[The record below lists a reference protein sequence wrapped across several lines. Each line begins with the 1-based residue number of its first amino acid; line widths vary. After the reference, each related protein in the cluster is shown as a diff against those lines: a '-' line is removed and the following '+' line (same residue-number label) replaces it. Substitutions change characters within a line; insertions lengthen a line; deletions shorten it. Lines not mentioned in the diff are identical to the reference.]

1 MIGASKILTVSYGTF
16 SCTLEG
22 FDEPFNTM
30 KAIAEYFRDLAA
42 EDRYFGAEPP
52 TPDAAMLHKI
62 AEREIQRRVEAKI
75 QDNGVILRAGESE
88 AKPSAAEPARL
99 APTVSESPTLDA
111 NGDSAAARLS
121 RLRASQNAVE
131 APAVNQPQPEPA
143 ALAAAPIAAA
153 AMTAEEV
160 YDDDYSEDQHAGAMN
175 ASVLDAI
182 AARAAAPVA
191 PAEVS
196 PAESEDLYITDD
208 SGFDD
213 FTQAEEVDTLR
224 ATDTEATDLPQDA
237 PETEDFGDLS
247 GTLADLIDED
257 AVATADP
264 DVAISS
270 EVEHAE
276 HDLAPLDEPAHEI
289 AASAEMLL
297 AETSEDEADE
307 AALEDAVGY
316 FDPKNSDQLIED
328 DDQQDE
334 IEDSDDTAQMLASIA
349 SLTAEAPEDADAG
362 DKAEPGAEDYAEEAA
377 HLLQHSEASDPD
389 ADLSLAE
396 PEPEAAAPPAQSAT
410 LSAEEALAE
419 ALGIDAPQAR
429 AMIEDDALAPVEDEP
444 EVQPQRARAR
454 VIKVRRIQPA
464 VASEPA
470 APATAS
476 LLSAESEA
484 ALQAELAA
492 LQDDNDQVGPVTS
505 QAAPQTVRPTRPVR
519 PVRPALTPSV
529 EAEDADTAFS
539 DAIKGVMAETEAE
552 PQVAPHDSR
561 HLLTEIAEDE
571 AVNRLMAQTN
581 SAMDG
586 PEARRRSMAISH
598 LKAAVAATEA
608 DRQVLAAN
616 PGKPQ
621 PDRQDIYRSD
631 LNSVV
636 RVKPGEAARN
646 GSDRPSPLVLVSEQR
661 IDRIKPN
668 DTAPAPRVV
677 TPTRPARVAA
687 AAFSAQ
693 DTLIGNDFD
702 DDDDSL
708 SAEEASANLFAAGQS
723 FADFAEQLG
732 AESLHD
738 LLEAA
743 AVYCAQVLGRPQFSR
758 PMVMSQISS
767 LPQGENHKLEE
778 QLRAFGTLMREGR
791 ITKVKRG
798 AFAVTDRSPLL
809 AEALRNVG

>member
-75 QDNGVILRAGESE
+75 QDNGVILRAGETE
-88 AKPSAAEPARL
+88 TQTAAVEPARI
-99 APTVSESPTLDA
+99 APTVSETPTIDA

-121 RLRASQNAVE
+121 RLRASQTPVSVLVE
-131 APAVNQPQPEPA
+131 PVNSQPP
-143 ALAAAPIAAA
+143 AAAPMPVATSLANE
-153 AMTAEEV
+153 T
-160 YDDDYSEDQHAGAMN
+160 YDDEYSEDQHADDMN
-175 ASVLDAI
+175 AAVLESI
-182 AARAAAPVA
+182 AARAAAPLSEA
-191 PAEVS
+191 AI
-196 PAESEDLYITDD
+196 EDLSILEDT
-208 SGFDD
+208 GLEALA
-213 FTQAEEVDTLR
+213 QAKEVDTLG
-224 ATDTEATDLPQDA
+224 AEEAAGSALITEQ
-237 PETEDFGDLS
+237 PEQEEYGDFPGA
-247 GTLADLIDED
+247 LADLAAED
-257 AVATADP
+257 APVEDKQTPLETTAQ
-264 DVAISS
+264 
-270 EVEHAE
+270 
-276 HDLAPLDEPAHEI
+276 DETPHEI

-297 AETSEDEADE
+297 AETAEEDTAEQTLEDE
-307 AALEDAVGY
+307 VGY
-316 FDPKNSDQLIED
+316 FDPKNADQLIED
-328 DDQQDE
+328 NDQDFDVD
-334 IEDSDDTAQMLASIA
+334 DSDATALMLASIA
-349 SLTAEAPEDADAG
+349 SYTAEPVAESA
-362 DKAEPGAEDYAEEAA
+362 AEPVAEPEAETFAEEAA
-377 HLLQHSEASDPD
+377 QLLQHSEASDPD
-389 ADLSLAE
+389 ADVALAQ
-396 PEPEAAAPPAQSAT
+396 PEAQVPAKPTQTPT

-429 AMIEDDALAPVEDEP
+429 AMIANDDSSVAATEEDTAAPP
-444 EVQPQRARAR
+444 HRARAR

-464 VASEPA
+464 ASSEA
-470 APATAS
+470 APLSTS
-476 LLSAESEA
+476 STGLLSAGAEA
-484 ALQAELAA
+484 AQHAEPTVEVAA
-492 LQDDNDQVGPVTS
+492 

-519 PVRPALTPSV
+519 PVRPVLSPAV
-529 EAEDADTAFS
+529 AAETAETAVS
-539 DAIKGVMAETEAE
+539 DLIKASKTETEAE
-552 PQVAPHDSR
+552 PASTAAESR
-561 HLLTEIAEDE
+561 HLLAEIAEDE

-608 DRQVLAAN
+608 DRQVQAAN
-616 PGKPQ
+616 PAKSQ

-636 RVKPGEAARN
+636 RVKPSDAGRS
-646 GSDRPSPLVLVSEQR
+646 GTDRPSPLMLVSEQR
-661 IDRIKPN
+661 IDRIKPA
-668 DTAPAPRVV
+668 DTAASPRVI
-677 TPTRPARVAA
+677 TPNRPTRVTSAA
-687 AAFSAQ
+687 VSAQ
-693 DTLIGNDFD
+693 DTLIGGDFD
-702 DDDDSL
+702 DEDHEL

-758 PMVMSQISS
+758 PMVMSQLSS
-767 LPQGENHKLEE
+767 LPQGEHHKLEE

-798 AFAVTDRSPLL
+798 SFAVTDRSPLL

>member
-75 QDNGVILRAGESE
+75 QDNGVILRAGEAE
-88 AKPSAAEPARL
+88 ARPAAAPEPARL
-99 APTVSESPTLDA
+99 APMVSESPTLDV

-121 RLRASQNAVE
+121 RLRASQSAVE
-131 APAVNQPQPEPA
+131 ETPVVSPPAQPVSSQPEPE
-143 ALAAAPIAAA
+143 AAPQTT
-153 AMTAEEV
+153 TAFA
-160 YDDDYSEDQHAGAMN
+160 DDDYSEDQHAEEMGVN
-175 ASVLDAI
+175 VLKNI
-182 AARAAAPVA
+182 AAMTSA
-191 PAEVS
+191 PAMQV
-196 PAESEDLYITDD
+196 ESEDLDITADA
-208 SGFDD
+208 GFDD
-213 FTQAEEVDTLR
+213 FTQADAVDTVE
-224 ATDTEATDLPQDA
+224 TKDTENTVLLEEPV
-237 PETEDFGDLS
+237 EEDFGDLS
-247 GTLADLIDED
+247 GALADLEAED
-257 AVATADP
+257 AAVDP
-264 DVAISS
+264 EQDPVDAPQH
-270 EVEHAE
+270 VEHG
-276 HDLAPLDEPAHEI
+276 HEI

-297 AETSEDEADE
+297 ADTSEDDTAEQE
-307 AALEDAVGY
+307 LEDEVGY

-328 DDQQDE
+328 TDQEATAQRDE
-334 IEDSDDTAQMLASIA
+334 EEEFDATAQMLASVA
-349 SLTAEAPEDADAG
+349 SQTATPVAQVAADDTTAPEAEAPVAEAEAPVA
-362 DKAEPGAEDYAEEAA
+362 KASLLILHSDTEEKDETAALPSTSHLDETSAETEAA
-377 HLLQHSEASDPD
+377 K
-389 ADLSLAE
+389 
-396 PEPEAAAPPAQSAT
+396 APN

-429 AMIEDDALAPVEDEP
+429 AMITDEDSDPSEEEP
-444 EVQPQRARAR
+444 AVQPQRARVR
-454 VIKVRRIQPA
+454 VIKVRRIQTTTNAGPLS
-464 VASEPA
+464 SEDD
-470 APATAS
+470 TARADDI
-476 LLSAESEA
+476 AEA
-484 ALQAELAA
+484 KPFAE
-492 LQDDNDQVGPVTS
+492 
-505 QAAPQTVRPTRPVR
+505 QAAPQTVRPTRPMR
-519 PVRPALTPSV
+519 PVRPELSQSVAAPSA
-529 EAEDADTAFS
+529 EAAFS
-539 DAIKGVMAETEAE
+539 DANKDVIGETEAE
-552 PQVAPHDSR
+552 VQAPAHDSR
-561 HLLTEIAEDE
+561 HVLAAISEDD

-581 SAMDG
+581 SEMDG

-616 PGKPQ
+616 PAKPQ
-621 PDRQDIYRSD
+621 PDRKDIYRSD

-636 RVKPGEAARN
+636 RVKPSDSNRS
-646 GSDRPSPLVLVSEQR
+646 GSERPSPLVLVSEQR
-661 IDRIKPN
+661 IDRVKPS
-668 DTAPAPRVV
+668 DTAATPRVV
-677 TPTRPARVAA
+677 MPTRPSRVPPS

-693 DTLIGNDFD
+693 ETLIGD
-702 DDDDSL
+702 DQDEDDENL
-708 SAEEASANLFAAGQS
+708 SAEEASANLFSASQS

>member
-75 QDNGVILRAGESE
+75 QDNGVILRAGEGE
-88 AKPSAAEPARL
+88 APPAAAEPARL
-99 APTVSESPTLDA
+99 APTVSESPAIDA
-111 NGDSAAARLS
+111 NGDSAAARLQ
-121 RLRASQNAVE
+121 RLRANQSNADPQPHAVASQTLPAAAVTAPLPVAQ
-131 APAVNQPQPEPA
+131 APA
-143 ALAAAPIAAA
+143 
-153 AMTAEEV
+153 
-160 YDDDYSEDQHAGAMN
+160 DDDYSEDQPVEEMGVD
-175 ASVLDAI
+175 VLANF
-182 AARAAAPVA
+182 AARSAAPA
-191 PAEVS
+191 AL
-196 PAESEDLYITDD
+196 AESDDLYITDD
-208 SGFDD
+208 AGFDD
-213 FTQAEEVDTLR
+213 FTTAEEIDTL
-224 ATDTEATDLPQDA
+224 AAQETEVTDLV
-237 PETEDFGDLS
+237 EDHPAEEEFGDLS
-247 GTLADLIDED
+247 GMIAELEAEDAPAPAEQTSLGEEVTLAPMQD
-257 AVATADP
+257 
-264 DVAISS
+264 
-270 EVEHAE
+270 
-276 HDLAPLDEPAHEI
+276 I

-297 AETSEDEADE
+297 ADISEEDAAAE
-307 AALEDAVGY
+307 ALEDEVGY

-328 DDQQDE
+328 ADQSDAAQQDAE
-334 IEDSDDTAQMLASIA
+334 AEAFDATAQMLASIA
-349 SLTAEAPEDADAG
+349 SQTATEA
-362 DKAEPGAEDYAEEAA
+362 AEDSAQDLEADGLDDDTAMLASLSHAQAASAEEVEAAEEA
-377 HLLQHSEASDPD
+377 
-389 ADLSLAE
+389 
-396 PEPEAAAPPAQSAT
+396 PA

-429 AMIEDDALAPVEDEP
+429 AMIFEEEAPEEDPV
-444 EVQPQRARAR
+444 VQPQRARAR
-454 VIKVRRIQPA
+454 VIKVRRIQPVVDA
-464 VASEPA
+464 TSA
-470 APATAS
+470 AAATGDAK
-476 LLSAESEA
+476 LLSAEAEA

-492 LQDDNDQVGPVTS
+492 LQDDAPAAPPPAA

-519 PVRPALTPSV
+519 PVRPATSQPV
-529 EAEDADTAFS
+529 EAQSVDNAFS
-539 DAIKGVMAETEAE
+539 DVIKGVMDDSAAETQA
-552 PQVAPHDSR
+552 APHDSR
-561 HLLTEIAEDE
+561 HLLTDIAEDD

-608 DRQVLAAN
+608 DRQVQAAN

-636 RVKPGEAARN
+636 RVKPGDAGRA
-646 GSDRPSPLVLVSEQR
+646 GADRPSPLVLVSEQR
-661 IDRIKPN
+661 IDRAKP
-668 DTAPAPRVV
+668 AESPAAPRVV
-677 TPTRPARVAA
+677 MPSRPTRVTAPAAYA
-687 AAFSAQ
+687 SQ
-693 DTLIGNDFD
+693 DSLIGGDFD
-702 DDDDSL
+702 DEDTMSP
-708 SAEEASANLFAAGQS
+708 EEASANLFAAGQS
-723 FADFAEQLG
+723 FEDFAEQLG

-767 LPQGENHKLEE
+767 LPQGDSHKLEE

>member
-75 QDNGVILRAGESE
+75 QDNGVILRAGDTETQP
-88 AKPSAAEPARL
+88 AAAEPARL
-99 APTVSESPTLDA
+99 APTVSETPAIDA
-111 NGDSAAARLS
+111 NGDSAAARLQ
-121 RLRASQNAVE
+121 RLRA
-131 APAVNQPQPEPA
+131 NQSSAEPQS
-143 ALAAAPIAAA
+143 LAAASQAVPAAEVTAPQPAAA
-153 AMTAEEV
+153 TLA
-160 YDDDYSEDQHAGAMN
+160 DDDYSEDQPVEEMGVD
-175 ASVLDAI
+175 VLANF
-182 AARAAAPVA
+182 AARSAATATL
-191 PAEVS
+191 
-196 PAESEDLYITDD
+196 AESDDLYTTDD
-208 SGFDD
+208 AGFDD
-213 FTQAEEVDTLR
+213 FTTAEEVDTL
-224 ATDTEATDLPQDA
+224 AAQ
-237 PETEDFGDLS
+237 ETEVTALVEDQPAEEKFEDLS
-247 GTLADLIDED
+247 GMLAELEAED
-257 AVATADP
+257 APATADP
-264 DVAISS
+264 TPISEDVPHTSM
-270 EVEHAE
+270 
-276 HDLAPLDEPAHEI
+276 HEI

-297 AETSEDEADE
+297 ADSSEEAAAAE
-307 AALEDAVGY
+307 ALEDEVGY

-328 DDQQDE
+328 TDQSDRALQDAE
-334 IEDSDDTAQMLASIA
+334 AEEFDATAQMLASIA
-349 SLTAEAPEDADAG
+349 SQTAAEAEEENAQDVEDVGFADDSAMLAALTHAQ
-362 DKAEPGAEDYAEEAA
+362 AETTDDTEAA
-377 HLLQHSEASDPD
+377 QEA
-389 ADLSLAE
+389 
-396 PEPEAAAPPAQSAT
+396 PA

-429 AMIEDDALAPVEDEP
+429 AMIAEEEPLEEDPVA
-444 EVQPQRARAR
+444 QPQRARAR
-454 VIKVRRIQPA
+454 VIKVRRIQP
-464 VASEPA
+464 VIDA
-470 APATAS
+470 APKAATSADTNV
-476 LLSAESEA
+476 LSAESEA

-492 LQDDNDQVGPVTS
+492 LQDDAPAAPSVAA

-519 PVRPALTPSV
+519 PVRPALSQPV
-529 EAEDADTAFS
+529 EAQSVDNAFS
-539 DAIKGVMAETEAE
+539 DAINDAMDDTAEGT
-552 PQVAPHDSR
+552 QTAPHDSR
-561 HLLTEIAEDE
+561 HLLSDIAEDD

-608 DRQVLAAN
+608 DRQVQAAN

-636 RVKPGEAARN
+636 RVTSSEAGRTGA
-646 GSDRPSPLVLVSEQR
+646 DRPSPLVLVSEQR
-661 IDRIKPN
+661 IDRAKSAETPV
-668 DTAPAPRVV
+668 APRVV
-677 TPTRPARVAA
+677 MPSRPTRVTAPAAYA
-687 AAFSAQ
+687 SQ
-693 DTLIGNDFD
+693 DSLIGGDFD
-702 DDDDSL
+702 DEDTMSP
-708 SAEEASANLFAAGQS
+708 EEASANLFAAGQS
-723 FADFAEQLG
+723 FEDFAEQLG

-767 LPQGENHKLEE
+767 LPQGDSHKLEE